1 MSKTMPNRFTPKV
14 GLVLGGLPVVMFI
27 LIGFRDLG
35 VLGSLAVTY
44 ALIGWLMARQW
55 DIWRDRGGSIVTT
68 WAALLVVPVLGSGL
82 FGVHDGLSLTN
93 DQAFAL
99 RLLVL
104 GVGYAAAGIGVEM
117 GRAAEK

>member
-1 MSKTMPNRFTPKV
+1 MSNRFTPKL
-14 GLVLGGLPVVMFI
+14 GLTLGGLPVVMSI
-27 LIGFRDLG
+27 LIGVRDPG
-35 VLGSLAVTY
+35 VLGSLAITY

-55 DIWRDRGGSIVTT
+55 DIWRGRGSSIVTT

-93 DQAFAL
+93 GQAFAL

>member
-1 MSKTMPNRFTPKV
+1 M
-14 GLVLGGLPVVMFI
+14 
-27 LIGFRDLG
+27 
-35 VLGSLAVTY
+35 
-44 ALIGWLMARQW
+44 
-55 DIWRDRGGSIVTT
+55 
-68 WAALLVVPVLGSGL
+68 LLVVPVLGSGL